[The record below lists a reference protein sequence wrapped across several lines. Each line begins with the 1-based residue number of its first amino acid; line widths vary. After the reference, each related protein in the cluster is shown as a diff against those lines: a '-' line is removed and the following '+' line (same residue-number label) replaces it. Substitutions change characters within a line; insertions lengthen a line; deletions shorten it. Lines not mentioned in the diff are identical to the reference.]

1 MRTVSRWP
9 WRARSVASRRAWLTI
24 SSAARRTMP
33 RSAPPPP
40 LIENVFPAPVCPYAI
55 TQTY

>member
-9 WRARSVASRRAWLTI
+9 WRARSVDSSRAWLTI

-40 LIENVFPAPVCPYAI
+40 LIENVFPAPV
-55 TQTY
+55 